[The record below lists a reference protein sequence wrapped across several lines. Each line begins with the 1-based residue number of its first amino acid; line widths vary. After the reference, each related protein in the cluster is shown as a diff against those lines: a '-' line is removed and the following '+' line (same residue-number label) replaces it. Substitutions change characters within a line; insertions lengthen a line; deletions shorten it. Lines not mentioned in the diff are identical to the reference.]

1 MNKRKSKPEKIHD
14 NHLND
19 IVLRLERSGLYSS
32 IMQNVTY
39 INQITKECGEIDVL
53 AFGKNPRN
61 ILLFEYKTS
70 DKTGRYNKAVNQLN
84 RGEEY
89 IRSIMQDARIFKFY
103 VCEDNYYKRV
113 N

>member
-1 MNKRKSKPEKIHD
+1 MTKKSKPERIHD
-14 NHLND
+14 KHLND
-19 IVLRLERSGLYSS
+19 IIERLENSGLYSS
-32 IMQNVTY
+32 IMHNVEY

-70 DKTGRYNKAVNQLN
+70 DKTSRYHKAVSQLN

-89 IRSIMQDARIFKFY
+89 INSIMQDARIYKFY
-103 VCEDNYYKRV
+103 VCENNYYKRV
-113 N
+113 I